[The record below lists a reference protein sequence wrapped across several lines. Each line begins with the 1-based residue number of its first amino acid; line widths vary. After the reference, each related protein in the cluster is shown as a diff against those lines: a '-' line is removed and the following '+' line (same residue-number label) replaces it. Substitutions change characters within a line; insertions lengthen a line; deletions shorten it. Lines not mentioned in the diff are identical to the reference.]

1 MPRTLLIHSS
11 TRSEYPAVKPA
22 LWGMGREV
30 SISEYG
36 YPESHHHGRSS
47 LLESTQGVVRGVG
60 CGSRERGIHARRGK
74 YGQLARVVDTTPCVY
89 MDDDKGIR
97 GGEQGRVGGLGVHQG
112 GALADVS
119 RDEGVC
125 AMECGGTRGERRP
138 GIGSLVSLIVSPASF
153 GYVSGG

>member
-1 MPRTLLIHSS
+1 
-11 TRSEYPAVKPA
+11 
-22 LWGMGREV
+22 
-30 SISEYG
+30 
-36 YPESHHHGRSS
+36 
-47 LLESTQGVVRGVG
+47 
-60 CGSRERGIHARRGK
+60 
-74 YGQLARVVDTTPCVY
+74 

-97 GGEQGRVGGLGVHQG
+97 GGEQGRVGGLRVHQG